1 MNFFESDE
9 EEDDIEKVGFYE
21 KSPSI
26 SSKFPTF
33 FYLSYKKLIFSAHL
47 RTAL

>member
-21 KSPSI
+21 TSPTSN
-26 SSKFPTF
+26 S
-33 FYLSYKKLIFSAHL
+33 IFSFYFNYFL
-47 RTAL
+47 L